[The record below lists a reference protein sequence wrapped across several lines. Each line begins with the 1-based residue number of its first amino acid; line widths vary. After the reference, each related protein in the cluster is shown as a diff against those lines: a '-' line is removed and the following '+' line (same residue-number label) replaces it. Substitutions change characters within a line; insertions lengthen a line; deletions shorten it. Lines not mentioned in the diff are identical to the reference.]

1 MAVTRK
7 VTSDTIQ
14 AQTAANIKNIHDKQ
28 RIEAEN
34 YEQSLRVQ
42 REEGQYAM
50 HKQTQSANLGAFQSE
65 LQANVGIAGA
75 EALGQMGANGAGS
88 VDLGGQGGAGF
99 NPAAMMAAMAVGGVV
114 GQNMAGAM
122 NNAMS
127 GINGMNNANAA
138 NQAMQN
144 AMPQSAAAAPPPI
157 PTAAYHIAVNGQTT
171 GPYDMNTMAQLA
183 ANGQLTAETLVW
195 KSGMASWARADSVA
209 ELVSLVSRPVPPPI
223 PTI

>member
-1 MAVTRK
+1 
-7 VTSDTIQ
+7 
-14 AQTAANIKNIHDKQ
+14 
-28 RIEAEN
+28 
-34 YEQSLRVQ
+34 
-42 REEGQYAM
+42 
-50 HKQTQSANLGAFQSE
+50 
-65 LQANVGIAGA
+65 
-75 EALGQMGANGAGS
+75 
-88 VDLGGQGGAGF
+88 
-99 NPAAMMAAMAVGGVV
+99 
-114 GQNMAGAM
+114 MAGAM

-144 AMPQSAAAAPPPI
+144 TMPQSAAAAPPPI

-195 KSGMASWARADSVA
+195 KNGMASWARADSVA

>member
-1 MAVTRK
+1 M
-7 VTSDTIQ
+7 Q
-14 AQTAANIKNIHDKQ
+14 
-28 RIEAEN
+28 
-34 YEQSLRVQ
+34 
-42 REEGQYAM
+42 
-50 HKQTQSANLGAFQSE
+50 
-65 LQANVGIAGA
+65 
-75 EALGQMGANGAGS
+75 GAGS

-127 GINGMNNANAA
+127 GINGTNNAGMTNNGAVNPAA
-138 NQAMQN
+138 QPAP
-144 AMPQSAAAAPPPI
+144 ATPPPI
-157 PTAAYHIAVNGQTT
+157 PTVTYHIAVNGQTT

-195 KSGMASWARADSVA
+195 KNGMASWARADSVA
-209 ELVSLVSRPVPPPI
+209 ELAALVNRPVPPPI

>member
-1 MAVTRK
+1 
-7 VTSDTIQ
+7 
-14 AQTAANIKNIHDKQ
+14 
-28 RIEAEN
+28 
-34 YEQSLRVQ
+34 
-42 REEGQYAM
+42 
-50 HKQTQSANLGAFQSE
+50 
-65 LQANVGIAGA
+65 
-75 EALGQMGANGAGS
+75 
-88 VDLGGQGGAGF
+88 
-99 NPAAMMAAMAVGGVV
+99 
-114 GQNMAGAM
+114 MAGAM

-144 AMPQSAAAAPPPI
+144 AMPQSAAATPPPI

-195 KSGMASWARADSVA
+195 KNGMASWARADSVA

>member
-1 MAVTRK
+1 
-7 VTSDTIQ
+7 
-14 AQTAANIKNIHDKQ
+14 
-28 RIEAEN
+28 
-34 YEQSLRVQ
+34 
-42 REEGQYAM
+42 M

-88 VDLGGQGGAGF
+88 VDLGGQSGAGF

-127 GINGMNNANAA
+127 GINGMNNTNAA

-195 KSGMASWARADSVA
+195 KNGMASWARADSVA